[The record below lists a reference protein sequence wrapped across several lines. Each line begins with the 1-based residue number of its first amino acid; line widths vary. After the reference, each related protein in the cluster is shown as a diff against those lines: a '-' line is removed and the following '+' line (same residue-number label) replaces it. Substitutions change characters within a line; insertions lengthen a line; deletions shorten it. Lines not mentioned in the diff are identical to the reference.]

1 MTGKRVSKIS
11 FGLAAGAAL
20 LLGATP
26 ALAKHPIFNACQRGQ
41 VGRVKSILK
50 RNPRAINLR
59 WGEGQFTPLHI
70 AARYGRVKVAAL
82 LLQKG
87 ANIEAK
93 TGEGEAWTPL
103 HYAAADGRTK
113 MVAFLLQK
121 GANIHARGV
130 MYGNTPLHA
139 AAQSG
144 QVAVVKLLL
153 AKGANKNAKNRK
165 GLTPA
170 DLARRQCQA
179 RTKAPCLAAAR
190 VLGN

>member
-1 MTGKRVSKIS
+1 MTSNRTSKIM
-11 FGLAAGAAL
+11 FGLAAVAAL
-20 LLGATP
+20 LLVATP
-26 ALAKHPIFNACQRGQ
+26 ALAKHPIFNACRRGQ

-50 RNPRAINLR
+50 RNPQAINLR
-59 WGEGQFTPLHI
+59 WGEGQFTPLHV

-82 LLQKG
+82 LIQKG

-153 AKGANKNAKNRK
+153 AKGADKNARNRK

-170 DLARRQCQA
+170 DLARRNCQA
-179 RTKAPCLAAAR
+179 RTKAPCQAAVR
-190 VLGN
+190 VLGQ